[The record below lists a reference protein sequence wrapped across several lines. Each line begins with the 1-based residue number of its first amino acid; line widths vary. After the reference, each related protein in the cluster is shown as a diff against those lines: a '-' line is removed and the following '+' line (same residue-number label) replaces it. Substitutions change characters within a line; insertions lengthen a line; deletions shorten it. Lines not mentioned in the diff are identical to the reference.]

1 MVSVEHNDPI
11 NEKILAISEDKIEG
25 FVREPFEEI
34 AERSGVEVD
43 VVMARIGAML
53 RAGTIRR
60 VRQTLLATNLAD
72 GALVAWKVGEDKMD
86 AAFDFMF
93 QRDPFSGHVVLRST
107 DTLTAGSDYKLWTT
121 VKVPHGFSL
130 EEHCRLLAGKVGA
143 ERFRIMPAKGI
154 FTLGVGHVRR
164 KAIEPGS
171 RADIPAKMIEVRAV
185 ELSEREWAVLLAL
198 ITGYALFF
206 FISKHVHHVC
216 PACAASHFD
225 ADATRHFSEIA
236 TALIVAL
243 AIHSTTDGLALGI
256 QGETPGTGATKWSL
270 FSALCIHKV
279 PEGLALGGLLI
290 GAGLQRAAAVG
301 WVAAVEATTLLGG
314 VIGYFL
320 LTNISMLWLGLIMA
334 HVGGGF
340 IYLATH
346 AVVGEM
352 LKHGKKLVLTSFAL
366 GIALIAVLNI
376 GLRLV
381 R

>member
-1 MVSVEHNDPI
+1 MANALWQVLAAYAFALAGGVVSTSLQLPHRQLCALISFAAGTLLGVTIFAILPETLRACPWWAAFLG
-11 NEKILAISEDKIEG
+11 LAI
-25 FVREPFEEI
+25 
-34 AERSGVEVD
+34 
-43 VVMARIGAML
+43 
-53 RAGTIRR
+53 
-60 VRQTLLATNLAD
+60 
-72 GALVAWKVGEDKMD
+72 
-86 AAFDFMF
+86 
-93 QRDPFSGHVVLRST
+93 
-107 DTLTAGSDYKLWTT
+107 
-121 VKVPHGFSL
+121 
-130 EEHCRLLAGKVGA
+130 
-143 ERFRIMPAKGI
+143 
-154 FTLGVGHVRR
+154 
-164 KAIEPGS
+164 
-171 RADIPAKMIEVRAV
+171 
-185 ELSEREWAVLLAL
+185 
-198 ITGYALFF
+198 GYALFF

-225 ADATRHFSEIA
+225 TDATRHFSEIA

-243 AIHSTTDGLALGI
+243 AIHSTTDGLALGL
-256 QGETPGTGATKWSL
+256 QGETPATDATKWSL

-290 GAGLQRAAAVG
+290 GAGLQRTAAVG

-314 VIGYFL
+314 VIGYFF